1 MSKLSARIFQHKRKR
16 KIRRLTY
23 PPCTMSHFAFLRQRC
38 AYRLGKGRSMR
49 CSKFKGERG
58 DASRSKRHCYL
69 SISKDPPPTKA
80 EQKIKA
86 QNRTYVYVRFWA
98 FLMVFTLQ
106 SFALRPFALDT
117 VKAVPPCQGGS
128 IHQAILFAGRVIEKS
143 IWRRTHSVFPHGLH
157 QLSPPFYEQS
167 NTYSSPTR
175 LLKYSI
181 FPLNTSS

>member
-1 MSKLSARIFQHKRKR
+1 MSKLSARIIQHKRKR

-98 FLMVFTLQ
+98 SLMFFCLPIFCVPIVCLYVFLFVF
-106 SFALRPFALDT
+106 SP
-117 VKAVPPCQGGS
+117 
-128 IHQAILFAGRVIEKS
+128 
-143 IWRRTHSVFPHGLH
+143 WRRRKPFRLAKAGDQKPLDSAK
-157 QLSPPFYEQS
+157 QKASPFGGG
-167 NTYSSPTR
+167 
-175 LLKYSI
+175 
-181 FPLNTSS
+181 